1 MTKYVSTAP
10 KKPKKSKVLIFLN
23 IVIGIL
29 TAAVIIRLVIFLLID
44 SDRHGYY
51 NRTFGDM
58 SAVYS
63 LERSDYAELVDEYI
77 NDRGVIGMVN
87 SEYEDAAAVAEY
99 ADAAFRYG
107 AYMGS
112 GDAQRAQ
119 RQKERMDKAAEKVG
133 IYGPELEKIDGR
145 LEADR

>member
-51 NRTFGDM
+51 NRT
-58 SAVYS
+58 
-63 LERSDYAELVDEYI
+63 
-77 NDRGVIGMVN
+77 
-87 SEYEDAAAVAEY
+87 AA
-99 ADAAFRYG
+99 
-107 AYMGS
+107 
-112 GDAQRAQ
+112 
-119 RQKERMDKAAEKVG
+119 
-133 IYGPELEKIDGR
+133 
-145 LEADR
+145 

>member
-63 LERSDYAELVDEYI
+63 LERSDYAELVDEC
-77 NDRGVIGMVN
+77 
-87 SEYEDAAAVAEY
+87 
-99 ADAAFRYG
+99 
-107 AYMGS
+107 
-112 GDAQRAQ
+112 DAQRAQ

-145 LEADR
+145 LDSDR

>member
-77 NDRGVIGMVN
+77 NDRGVI
-87 SEYEDAAAVAEY
+87 
-99 ADAAFRYG
+99 AAFRYG

-145 LEADR
+145 LDSDR

>member
-51 NRTFGDM
+51 NRTFG
-58 SAVYS
+58 
-63 LERSDYAELVDEYI
+63 DEYI

-145 LEADR
+145 LDSDR

>member
-63 LERSDYAELVDEYI
+63 LHGER
-77 NDRGVIGMVN
+77 RC
-87 SEYEDAAAVAEY
+87 SE
-99 ADAAFRYG
+99 
-107 AYMGS
+107 S
-112 GDAQRAQ
+112 T
-119 RQKERMDKAAEKVG
+119 AAERAHGQGGREGWDLRTGAGKDRRQAGFRQIDRKV
-133 IYGPELEKIDGR
+133 
-145 LEADR
+145 